1 MQILYLNTALEK
13 VLAPQ
18 VSPLL
23 AQSTH
28 LRRAMGILLCPIVR
42 HWLTTL
48 TSLRIF
54 TSFTHM
60 HTHLQNRHR
69 TLTRGWG
76 GESTHI
82 YFSLSTHTLI
92 TLMWCYLI
100 FFHSHKYCV
109 YAFFISFI
117 LSLTRRYTNDIHTDM
132 YVHKYCTHT
141 HKDTHSHFLA
151 CRLALKGVKWL
162 NVLKALG
169 KHGSSSAPQADIIC
183 PASLQSGVYIQLHL

>member
-1 MQILYLNTALEK
+1 M
-13 VLAPQ
+13 PQ

-23 AQSTH
+23 AQSVH
-28 LRRAMGILLCPIVR
+28 LTRAIGILLCPIVR

-69 TLTRGWG
+69 TLTRG
-76 GESTHI
+76 EKKVKSHLFLPVDTHI
-82 YFSLSTHTLI
+82 DYSDVVLSCILPLSQVLRLHFLRLIYTFSHTQI
-92 TLMWCYLI
+92 Q
-100 FFHSHKYCV
+100 
-109 YAFFISFI
+109 
-117 LSLTRRYTNDIHTDM
+117 YTNDIHTDM
-132 YVHKYCTHT
+132 QYCTH
-141 HKDTHSHFLA
+141 KDSPPFPHTHSHLLA
-151 CRLALKGVKWL
+151 CRLALEGVKWL

-169 KHGSSSAPQADIIC
+169 KHGSSSAPRADIIC